1 MKKAIS
7 VFCGILLI
15 LGVAGC
21 SVNTN
26 AYPEESKSD
35 IEINFE
41 DGGDINGYK
50 QPDTSSDTAQSAV
63 SAAQSQGSNTQKI
76 GTAYCANTKTKKFH
90 KSACASAKQT
100 NEENRYLTDDRN
112 ALIAD
117 GYEPCKRCN
126 P

>member
-15 LGVAGC
+15 FGAAGC

-50 QPDTSSDTAQSAV
+50 QPDTSSDTVQSAV
-63 SAAQSQGSNTQKI
+63 SAAQPQGDTNEI
-76 GTAYCANTKTKKFH
+76 GAAYCANTKTKKFH
-90 KSACASAKQT
+90 KSACASAKRT
-100 NEENRYLTDDRN
+100 NEENRYLTGDRD
-112 ALIAD
+112 ALIAE